1 MLAKLHS
8 ELYTFGKLFPRERE
22 EPLGTLSVTNQVTG
36 KFLFEA
42 PEKQAE
48 IDRVFA
54 ITV

>member
-1 MLAKLHS
+1 M
-8 ELYTFGKLFPRERE
+8 
-22 EPLGTLSVTNQVTG
+22 TLSIENEMEVTG